1 MASIHDGHRGR
12 MRQEFLARPE
22 SFPDHKLLEMLLFC
36 ANPRGDTNPTAHAL
50 LERFDSLAGILD
62 APTEELMKTPG
73 IGEHAATLLKVVKE
87 VSGRY
92 LVGRTD
98 MGKIVATTKDMCRLL
113 RPYFFGARNERVF
126 LLCMDGKGKSLGVR
140 KISEGNANAAEVTA
154 RSVAEAALILNAT
167 RVVLSHNHTS
177 GLAIPSAEDK
187 ATTHYLFQVLK
198 AVGVELVDHL
208 VFVDD
213 DMVSMAES
221 GVEFW
226 RG

>member
-1 MASIHDGHRGR
+1 MSIHDGHRGR

-50 LERFDSLAGILD
+50 LERFDSLAGVLD
-62 APTEELMKTPG
+62 APAEELMKTPG
-73 IGEHAATLLKVVKE
+73 IGEHAATLIKVVKE

-92 LVGRTD
+92 LAGRTD
-98 MGKIVATTKDMCRLL
+98 MGKIVTSTKDMYRLL

-154 RSVAEAALILNAT
+154 RGVAEAALTLNAT
-167 RVVLSHNHTS
+167 RVVLAHNHIS
-177 GLAIPSAEDK
+177 GLAVPSAEDR
-187 ATTHYLFQVLK
+187 ATTRYLYQVLR

-213 DMVSMAES
+213 DMVSMADS
-221 GVEFW
+221 GVEF
-226 RG
+226 RRE